1 MNFWDFIGLMFWSYV
16 IISFL
21 GILLGL
27 MVDIFRD
34 QKLNG
39 WVKAAW
45 IVFLV
50 FVPILGAIVYVI
62 TRGRGMSER
71 QFTAA
76 QQAKA
81 QTDSYI
87 RSVATVSPS
96 DEIAKAK
103 ALLDSGSISQSDFD
117 RLKTRALEGSSR
129 QFA

>member
-27 MVDIFRD
+27 IVDIFRD

-39 WVKAAW
+39 WLKAAW
-45 IVFLV
+45 ILFLV
-50 FVPILGAIVYVI
+50 FLPILGAIVYVI
-62 TRGRGMSER
+62 TRGKGMSDR

-76 QQAKA
+76 EQAKA

-87 RSVATVSPS
+87 RSVVATSPA

-103 ALLDSGSISQSDFD
+103 TLLDAGSISRGEFD
-117 RLKTRALEGSSR
+117 SLKAKALEGSSR
-129 QFA
+129 QYA